1 MVRRAPALSGQRPAR
16 QEGEDAAG
24 ELAGWGGEG
33 AINIHRLLSRD
44 PVVVYHRVRDE
55 VKALKF
61 SQRMTLTNLVVVWL
75 GIVLLGEAVGLGQT
89 SVKTPQSPLTLDQAV
104 DFALANYPA
113 VRASMERA
121 LASKEGVSLS
131 RTTYLPRTDLLW
143 QSNRGTRNN
152 IFGLYLP
159 QAVVPPISGPVLSS
173 TSDRGV
179 WGSMAGILLSW
190 EPFDFGYRAANVDVA
205 KAIENRANAELS
217 LTKLDIAGA
226 VGDAFLRLAAAQQQ
240 VKAAEA
246 DVDRRQVLAT
256 SVHAL
261 VKEELRP
268 GADASRADAE
278 LAAAKIQLI
287 RSQQLEREGEAT
299 FAELLGISGNN
310 VAINT
315 DSLLATPATSYA
327 SQPALA
333 NHPAALVANST
344 VFETKA
350 KEKVLSKSYYPRFN
364 LQGSFSGRG
373 SGANTEGS
381 FGTGTDGLDLMRHN
395 WAVGLTATF
404 SVLDFPSLHF
414 KKQIEQSNERAQ
426 RAEYDKTIQS
436 LTAQAER
443 AKDAY
448 DSAVLISQ
456 NTPVELEAARLGE
469 QQATA
474 RYQAALAPIVEV
486 AEAQRLLLQAETED
500 TLARL
505 TVWRAML
512 GEALAQGDLQPF
524 LELARKRAAGG
535 Q

>member
-1 MVRRAPALSGQRPAR
+1 
-16 QEGEDAAG
+16 
-24 ELAGWGGEG
+24 
-33 AINIHRLLSRD
+33 LSRYLA
-44 PVVVYHRVRDE
+44 VVYHPLLDE
-55 VKALKF
+55 VKALKL
-61 SQRMTLTNLVVVWL
+61 SQRMTLPNLTVVWL
-75 GIVLLGEAVGLGQT
+75 GMILLGEAIGSAQS
-89 SVKTPQSPLTLDQAV
+89 SVKPPENPLTLDQAV

-121 LASKEGVSLS
+121 LASKQGVSLS

-143 QSNRGTRNN
+143 QSNRATRNN

-159 QAVVPPISGPVLSS
+159 QSVVPPISGPVLAS

-179 WGSMAGILLSW
+179 WGSMAGVLLSW
-190 EPFDFGYRAANVDVA
+190 EPFDFGYRGANVDVA
-205 KAIENRANAELS
+205 KAAQGRASAELS
-217 LTKLDIAGA
+217 LTKLDVAGA

-240 VKAAEA
+240 IKAAEA

-268 GADASRADAE
+268 GADGSRADAE

-287 RSQQLEREGEAT
+287 RSQQVERESEAT
-299 FAELLGISGNN
+299 LSELLGVSGSK
-310 VAINT
+310 VTINA
-315 DSLLATPATSYA
+315 DSLLAAPATSYT
-327 SQPALA
+327 SQSALA
-333 NHPAALVANST
+333 SHPAAQIANST
-344 VFETKA
+344 LFETKA
-350 KEKVLSKSYYPRFN
+350 REKVLSKSYYPRFN

-373 SGANTEGS
+373 SGANTDGT

-395 WAVGLTATF
+395 WAVGLSATF

-426 RAEYDKTIQS
+426 RADYDKVFQN
-436 LTAQAER
+436 LTAQEEQAN
-443 AKDAY
+443 AAY

-469 QQATA
+469 TQATA
-474 RYQAALAPIVEV
+474 RYQAALASIIEV

-500 TLARL
+500 NLARL

-512 GEALAQGDLQPF
+512 GQALSQGNLDPF
-524 LELARKRAAGG
+524 LALVRTAVGG
-535 Q
+535 K

>member
-1 MVRRAPALSGQRPAR
+1 L
-16 QEGEDAAG
+16 GEVN
-24 ELAGWGGEG
+24 ELKLFERITLVSLVVCLGF
-33 AINIHRLLSRD
+33 ILLS
-44 PVVVYHRVRDE
+44 
-55 VKALKF
+55 
-61 SQRMTLTNLVVVWL
+61 QR
-75 GIVLLGEAVGLGQT
+75 ASLGQN
-89 SVKTPQSPLTLDQAV
+89 SVKPPERPLTLDQAV

-113 VRASMERA
+113 VRASLERA
-121 LASKEGVSLS
+121 LASKEGVGLS
-131 RTTYLPRTDLLW
+131 RTSYLPRTDLLW
-143 QSNRGTRNN
+143 QSNRATRNN

-159 QAVVPPISGPVLSS
+159 QTVVPPISGPVLSS

-179 WGSMAGILLSW
+179 WGSMAGVLLSW
-190 EPFDFGYRAANVDVA
+190 EPFDFGYRGANVDVA
-205 KAIENRANAELS
+205 KAAQGRANAELS
-217 LTKLDIAGA
+217 LTKLEVAGA
-226 VGDAFLRLAAAQQQ
+226 VGDAFLRLAAAQEQ

-268 GADASRADAE
+268 GADASRVDAE

-287 RSQQLEREGEAT
+287 RAQEVQRESEAT
-299 FAELLGISGNN
+299 FAELLGISGSK
-310 VAINT
+310 VAISA
-315 DSLLATPATSYA
+315 DSLLTASPTTYA
-327 SQPALA
+327 SQDQLV
-333 NHPAALVANST
+333 NHPAALVVNST
-344 VFETKA
+344 LFETKA
-350 KEKVLSKSYYPRFN
+350 REKVLSKSYYPRFN

-373 SGANTEGS
+373 SGANTDGT

-404 SVLDFPSLHF
+404 SVLDFPALHF

-426 RAEYDKTIQS
+426 QADYDKTLQN

-443 AKDAY
+443 AKAAY

-469 QQATA
+469 RQANA
-474 RYQAALAPIVEV
+474 RYQSALAPIVEV
-486 AEAQRLLLQAETED
+486 AEAQRLLLQAETD
-500 TLARL
+500 DNLARL

-524 LELARKRAAGG
+524 LELARKLAAGV

>member
-1 MVRRAPALSGQRPAR
+1 MKLLQRAV
-16 QEGEDAAG
+16 
-24 ELAGWGGEG
+24 LA
-33 AINIHRLLSRD
+33 
-44 PVVVYHRVRDE
+44 
-55 VKALKF
+55 
-61 SQRMTLTNLVVVWL
+61 NLVVWL
-75 GIVLLGEAVGLGQT
+75 GIALLFDAVGVAQNP
-89 SVKTPQSPLTLDQAV
+89 VKPPQGPLTLDQAV
-104 DFALANYPA
+104 DFGLANYPA

-121 LASKEGVSLS
+121 LASKTGVSLS

-143 QSNRGTRNN
+143 QSNRATRNN

-159 QAVVPPISGPVLSS
+159 QTVVPPISGPVLSS

-179 WGSMAGILLSW
+179 WGSMAGVLLSW
-190 EPFDFGYRAANVDVA
+190 EPFDFGYRGANVDVA
-205 KAIENRANAELS
+205 KAVQGQANAELS
-217 LTKLDIAGA
+217 LTKLEVAGA
-226 VGDAFLRLAAAQQQ
+226 VGDAFLRVAAAQQQ

-268 GADASRADAE
+268 GADSSRADAE

-287 RSQQLEREGEAT
+287 RAQEVEKESEAT
-299 FAELLGISGNN
+299 FAEILGISGNN
-310 VAINT
+310 VAIRA
-315 DSLLATPATSYA
+315 DSLLTASPTTYA
-327 SQPALA
+327 PQEPLV
-333 NHPAALVANST
+333 NHPAALVADST
-344 VFETKA
+344 LFETKA
-350 KEKVLSKSYYPRFN
+350 REKVLSKSYYPRFN

-373 SGANTEGS
+373 SGANTDGT

-404 SVLDFPSLHF
+404 SVLDFPALNF

-426 RAEYDKTIQS
+426 RAEYDKTLQN

-443 AKDAY
+443 AKAAY

-469 QQATA
+469 RQATA
-474 RYQAALAPIVEV
+474 RYQSALAPIVEV
-486 AEAQRLLLQAETED
+486 AEAQRLLLQAETD
-500 TLARL
+500 DNLARL

-524 LELARKRAAGG
+524 LELARKSASGV

>member
-1 MVRRAPALSGQRPAR
+1 M
-16 QEGEDAAG
+16 
-24 ELAGWGGEG
+24 
-33 AINIHRLLSRD
+33 
-44 PVVVYHRVRDE
+44 
-55 VKALKF
+55 KF
-61 SQRMTLTNLVVVWL
+61 LQGKSLENHLVIWL
-75 GIVLLGEAVGLGQT
+75 GIVLLSQT
-89 SVKTPQSPLTLDQAV
+89 TALAQNPVKLPESPLTLDLAV

-131 RTTYLPRTDLLW
+131 RTSYLPRTDVLW
-143 QSNRGTRNN
+143 QSNRATRNN

-159 QAVVPPISGPVLSS
+159 QTVVPPISGPVLAS

-179 WGSMAGILLSW
+179 WGSMAGVLLSW
-190 EPFDFGYRAANVDVA
+190 EPFDFGYRGANVDVA
-205 KAIENRANAELS
+205 KAAQGRANAELS
-217 LTKLDIAGA
+217 LTKLDVAGA

-287 RSQQLEREGEAT
+287 RAQQLERESEAT
-299 FAELLGISGNN
+299 FGELLGFAGTK
-310 VAINT
+310 VTINA
-315 DSLLATPATSYA
+315 DSLLSTSPTPYA
-327 SQPALA
+327 SQATLT
-333 NHPAALVANST
+333 NHPAAQVANSNL
-344 VFETKA
+344 FETKA

-373 SGANTEGS
+373 SGANPDGT
-381 FGTGTDGLDLMRHN
+381 FGTGTDGMDLMRHN

-426 RAEYDKTIQS
+426 QAEYEKTVQT

-443 AKDAY
+443 AKTAY
-448 DSAVLISQ
+448 DSAVLISE

-469 QQATA
+469 TQATA

-486 AEAQRLLLQAETED
+486 AEAQRLLLQAEID
-500 TLARL
+500 DNLARL

-512 GEALAQGDLQPF
+512 GEAVAQGDIQPF
-524 LELARKRAAGG
+524 LELTRKRRSGG

>member
-1 MVRRAPALSGQRPAR
+1 MK
-16 QEGEDAAG
+16 
-24 ELAGWGGEG
+24 
-33 AINIHRLLSRD
+33 LL
-44 PVVVYHRVRDE
+44 
-55 VKALKF
+55 
-61 SQRMTLTNLVVVWL
+61 QGMTLGGLVVVCL
-75 GIVLLGEAVGLGQT
+75 GLALIGSEIGLAQ
-89 SVKTPQSPLTLDQAV
+89 SPVKSPEGPLTLDQAV

-113 VRASMERA
+113 VRASMQRS
-121 LASKEGVSLS
+121 LASREGVSLS
-131 RTTYLPRTDLLW
+131 RTAYLPRTDLLW
-143 QSNRGTRNN
+143 QSNRATRNN
-152 IFGLYLP
+152 IFGLLLP
-159 QAVVPPISGPVLSS
+159 QSVVPPISGPVLSD

-179 WGSMAGILLSW
+179 WGSAAGVLLSW
-190 EPFDFGYRAANVDVA
+190 EPFDFGYRGANVDVA
-205 KAIENRANAELS
+205 TAAVGRANAELS
-217 LTKLDIAGA
+217 LTKLDVAGA
-226 VGDAFLRLAAAQQQ
+226 VGDAYLRLAAAQQQ

-261 VKEELRP
+261 VNQELRP

-287 RSQQLEREGEAT
+287 RAQQLERESEAT
-299 FAELLGISGNN
+299 FAELLGISGIK
-310 VAINT
+310 VAINA
-315 DSLLATPATSYA
+315 DSLLTASPTPSP
-327 SQPALA
+327 SQAPLA

-344 VFETKA
+344 LFETKA
-350 KEKVLSKSYYPRFN
+350 REKVLSKSYYPRFN

-373 SGANTEGS
+373 SGANPDGT
-381 FGTGTDGLDLMRHN
+381 FGAGTDGLDLMRHN

-404 SVLDFPSLHF
+404 SVLDFPALHF

-426 RAEYDKTIQS
+426 QADYDRTLQN

-443 AKDAY
+443 AKAAY

-469 QQATA
+469 TQAKA

-500 TLARL
+500 NLARL

-512 GEALAQGDLQPF
+512 GEALAQGNLEPF
-524 LELARKRAAGG
+524 LGQARNAAGG
-535 Q
+535 K

>member
-1 MVRRAPALSGQRPAR
+1 MKLSKG
-16 QEGEDAAG
+16 
-24 ELAGWGGEG
+24 
-33 AINIHRLLSRD
+33 
-44 PVVVYHRVRDE
+44 
-55 VKALKF
+55 
-61 SQRMTLTNLVVVWL
+61 MTLASLAVAWL
-75 GIVLLGEAVGLGQT
+75 GIVLLAEAVGLGQNSFT
-89 SVKTPQSPLTLDQAV
+89 PPQSPLTLDQAV
-104 DFALANYPA
+104 DFALGNYPA
-113 VRASMERA
+113 VRASMERS

-143 QSNRGTRNN
+143 QSNRATRNN

-159 QAVVPPISGPVLSS
+159 QTVVPPISGPVLPS

-190 EPFDFGYRAANVDVA
+190 EPFDFGYRGATVNVA
-205 KAIENRANAELS
+205 KASENRANAELS
-217 LTKLDIAGA
+217 LTKLDVAGA

-246 DVDRRQVLAT
+246 DVDRRQVLTT

-287 RSQQLEREGEAT
+287 RSQEVERESEAT
-299 FAELLGISGNN
+299 FAELLGISGSK
-310 VAINT
+310 VAINA
-315 DSLLATPATSYA
+315 DSLLAAPPSSYA
-327 SQPALA
+327 SQSALMD
-333 NHPAALVANST
+333 HPAAQVANST
-344 VFETKA
+344 LFETKA
-350 KEKVLSKSYYPRFN
+350 REKVLSKSYYPRFN

-373 SGANTEGS
+373 SGANPDGTFGEGA
-381 FGTGTDGLDLMRHN
+381 DGLDLMRHN

-426 RAEYDKTIQS
+426 RADYDKTMQT
-436 LTAQAER
+436 LTAQTER
-443 AKDAY
+443 AKAAY
-448 DSAVLISQ
+448 ESAVLISQ

-469 QQATA
+469 TQANA
-474 RYQAALAPIVEV
+474 RYQTALAPIVEV

-500 TLARL
+500 NLARL

-512 GEALAQGDLQPF
+512 GEALAQGDIQPF

>member
-1 MVRRAPALSGQRPAR
+1 MAVA
-16 QEGEDAAG
+16 
-24 ELAGWGGEG
+24 
-33 AINIHRLLSRD
+33 
-44 PVVVYHRVRDE
+44 
-55 VKALKF
+55 
-61 SQRMTLTNLVVVWL
+61 NLVVPV
-75 GIVLLGEAVGLGQT
+75 GIILLFEAVAFAQNP
-89 SVKTPQSPLTLDQAV
+89 VKPPTGSLTLDQAV
-104 DFALANYPA
+104 DFGLANYPA

-121 LASKEGVSLS
+121 LASREGVSLS

-143 QSNRGTRNN
+143 QSNRATRNN
-152 IFGLYLP
+152 IFGLLLP
-159 QAVVPPISGPVLSS
+159 QPVVPSISGPVLSS

-179 WGSMAGILLSW
+179 WGSAAGILISW
-190 EPFDFGYRAANVDVA
+190 EPFDFGYRGAKVDVA
-205 KAIENRANAELS
+205 KAAEGRAKAELA
-217 LTKLDIAGA
+217 LTKLDIAGL

-278 LAAAKIQLI
+278 LSAAKIQLI
-287 RSQQLEREGEAT
+287 RAQELERESQAT
-299 FAELLGISGNN
+299 FAELLG
-310 VAINT
+310 VAGSKVTINA
-315 DSLLATPATSYA
+315 DSLLATPPTSNA
-327 SQPALA
+327 SQSTVTD
-333 NHPAALVANST
+333 HPAAQIANSNL
-344 VFETKA
+344 FETKA
-350 KEKVLSKSYYPRFN
+350 REKVLSKSYYPRFN

-373 SGANTEGS
+373 SGANPDGTFGS
-381 FGTGTDGLDLMRHN
+381 GTDGLDLMRHN
-395 WAVGLTATF
+395 WAVGLTASF
-404 SVLDFPSLHF
+404 AVLDFASLHF
-414 KKQIEQSNERAQ
+414 KKQMEQSNERAQ
-426 RAEYDKTIQS
+426 RAEYDKTLQT

-443 AKDAY
+443 AKAAY

-469 QQATA
+469 TQANA

-486 AEAQRLLLQAETED
+486 AEAQRLLLQAEIED
-500 TLARL
+500 NLARL

-524 LELARKRAAGG
+524 LELARKRASGG